1 MEVTENFKLQ
11 DRRHLLI
18 RGLQNGNISQEKYD
32 EEIPELERKIK
43 ENLAKRLAQLA
54 DELKDDLKR
63 VKKEINTDGDLKR
76 AVAKILKQF
85 LQTEF
90 SDDDIRGIF
99 RQGYKMMRGN

>member
-1 MEVTENFKLQ
+1 MEVRENFKLQ
-11 DRRHLLI
+11 DRRQLLI
-18 RGLQNGNISQEKYD
+18 RGLQAGNISQEKYD
-32 EEIPELERKIK
+32 AEIPELERQIK
-43 ENLAKRLAQLA
+43 ENLAKRLAQLDA
-54 DELKDDLKR
+54 ELKDELKK

-90 SDDDIRGIF
+90 NDDDIRGIF